1 LIATWMFWGIVA
13 ATGLGAIGLVAE
25 RGLVLLDRPTRW
37 AWLLVMLT
45 SVLWPFAS
53 IVSPV
58 GPSAAVGMAAAPAGA
73 VGPGV
78 ALAVEAAPAAPIN
91 ARPDALLL
99 GGWLGASA
107 VLLVLLLATAVTL
120 RADRRGWKRATV
132 AGEAVLI
139 SGVQGPAVVGAVRPR
154 IVIPGWVLELDDSVQ
169 SLIVGHEREHL
180 RGEDSRLLVAA
191 LALLVI
197 LPWCVPLWWQFH
209 RLRESIETDC
219 DGRLLRSGAPAREY
233 AEVLVAVA
241 GRSRRGAL
249 PLAALSP
256 SGMALERRIRRILV
270 RPCAASRRVA
280 MAIFAAALLS
290 VPVAASVLPAPPT
303 PAPTKLAVHLRGVH
317 PDGTLPGDPGE
328 ARLEAAIRAHHADA
342 VAAGLPEKSV
352 IWFVADWRGA
362 VVRTGIERGTESE
375 VVARIRARYPDETSE
390 RVLAWSG
397 VPAAGGGDT
406 GVIWLVPEP

>member
-1 LIATWMFWGIVA
+1 VA
-13 ATGLGAIGLVAE
+13 
-25 RGLVLLDRPTRW
+25 
-37 AWLLVMLT
+37 
-45 SVLWPFAS
+45 
-53 IVSPV
+53 
-58 GPSAAVGMAAAPAGA
+58 
-73 VGPGV
+73 
-78 ALAVEAAPAAPIN
+78 
-91 ARPDALLL
+91 
-99 GGWLGASA
+99 
-107 VLLVLLLATAVTL
+107 
-120 RADRRGWKRATV
+120 
-132 AGEAVLI
+132 
-139 SGVQGPAVVGAVRPR
+139 
-154 IVIPGWVLELDDSVQ
+154 
-169 SLIVGHEREHL
+169 
-180 RGEDSRLLVAA
+180 
-191 LALLVI
+191 
-197 LPWCVPLWWQFH
+197 C
-209 RLRESIETDC
+209 
-219 DGRLLRSGAPAREY
+219 
-233 AEVLVAVA
+233 
-241 GRSRRGAL
+241 RSRRGAL

-280 MAIFAAALLS
+280 MAILAAALLS

-303 PAPTKLAVHLRGVH
+303 PAPTKLAVQLRGVH